1 MINLSYN
8 VNSFCSILY
17 SMDSIQ
23 VVEFKLLTLEELAL
37 YAGTDDAK
45 PIYLAVRGVV
55 FNVTQGRDFYGPD
68 GAYPFAGRECARAL
82 AKYSVEIED
91 CTDDLTG
98 CSLAELDALR
108 DWEARFHSKYPVVG
122 KIVKKM

>member
-1 MINLSYN
+1 M
-8 VNSFCSILY
+8 
-17 SMDSIQ
+17 Q
-23 VVEFKLLTLEELAL
+23 VVEPKLLSLEELAA
-37 YAGTDDAK
+37 YDGTDQAK

-68 GAYPFAGRECARAL
+68 GAYPFGGRECARAL

-91 CTDDLTG
+91 CNEDLEG
-98 CSLAELDALR
+98 CGLAELDALR

-122 KIVKKM
+122 KTLGKKKA